1 VGTGF
6 GRLEEPPVSIRVSR
20 NETRNQSN
28 FWNWI
33 WKWNWVHDFKE
44 NQNQT
49 GTGIPIFL
57 KNHNHIGEF
66 LKQK

>member
-6 GRLEEPPVSIRVSR
+6 GRLEEPPVSIPVSR
-20 NETRNQSN
+20 NETRIQSN

-44 NQNQT
+44 NQNH
-49 GTGIPIFL
+49 IRDFL
-57 KNHNHIGEF
+57 K
-66 LKQK
+66 KKK